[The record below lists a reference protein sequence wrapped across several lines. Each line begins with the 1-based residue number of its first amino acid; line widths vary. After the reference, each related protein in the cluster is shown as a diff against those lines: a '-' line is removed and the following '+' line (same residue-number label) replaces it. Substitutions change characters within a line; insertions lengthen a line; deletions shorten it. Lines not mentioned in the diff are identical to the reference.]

1 MEAEIYTMLRD
12 YLGDDCNDEA
22 SLLLPVK
29 RAISSFK
36 AYMEY
41 PESFTE
47 EKIEADLKKH
57 EFCIFDL
64 ALYMCNLQGIEFQKS
79 HSENGTSR
87 SFMSEGEIYATHGIV
102 PYASL

>member
-1 MEAEIYTMLRD
+1 MEAEICNMLKD
-12 YLGDDCNDEA
+12 YLGDDCDNEA

-36 AYMEY
+36 AYMNY
-41 PESFTE
+41 PATFTDD
-47 EKIEADLKKH
+47 KIERDLKMH
-57 EFCIFDL
+57 EFCLFDL

-87 SFMSEGEIYATHGIV
+87 SFMSEGEIYSVHGIV

>member
-1 MEAEIYTMLRD
+1 MEAEIYTMLKD
-12 YLGDDCNDEA
+12 YLGDDCDNEA
-22 SLLLPVK
+22 SLLLSVK

-41 PESFTE
+41 PEFFTE
-47 EKIEADLKKH
+47 EKIEADLKRY
-57 EFCIFDL
+57 EFCLFDL
-64 ALYMCNLQGIEFQKS
+64 ALYMYNLQGIEFQQT

-87 SFMSEGEIYATHGIV
+87 SFMSEGEIYSLHGIV